1 MTVVCVL
8 RSGGEYT
15 AAHVLRLAKQVRVY
29 APAETRFICL
39 TDMDVAGVETQPL
52 HWGWPGWW
60 SKMELFSPA
69 LRGDLLYLDLDSTV
83 VGDLRPLLTF
93 GRVALM
99 QDVYRPHGLQSSVM
113 YLPAQARAEIWG
125 PWVLNPVHW
134 MRKHRRGGDQAF
146 LERFWINRARRWQA
160 DLPGH
165 VLSYKADLR
174 GGMAPLPSAARVV
187 AYHGQPRP
195 WTSGDVYAAA

>member
-1 MTVVCVL
+1 MAKSNRIPLPVKPQTLTVQ
-8 RSGGEYT
+8 E
-15 AAHVLRLAKQVRVY
+15 AA
-29 APAETRFICL
+29 E
-39 TDMDVAGVETQPL
+39 
-52 HWGWPGWW
+52 
-60 SKMELFSPA
+60 
-69 LRGDLLYLDLDSTV
+69 
-83 VGDLRPLLTF
+83 
-93 GRVALM
+93 
-99 QDVYRPHGLQSSVM
+99 
-113 YLPAQARAEIWG
+113 
-125 PWVLNPVHW
+125 
-134 MRKHRRGGDQAF
+134 AF